1 MIRSV
6 VKIGAAFFA
15 VTLAVLL
22 GATPA
27 GATPTIIPQATGK
40 TLDSGNIIVM
50 KPDVAYQVPLAGK
63 ISAVKLVQVNT
74 GGVLLDQISVNGLV
88 VRQFS
93 DGDADGQVFLVQVTS
108 TDTLIYQHG
117 LIAEGE
123 FFVHSVVFRFDGSK
137 LVDAMKRDSTGRGRG
152 WFEFDTA
159 YSSMAGAGQIVT
171 KYKGITNTCSYA
183 KSQVSCSA
191 KVPRPKFSGRL
202 KVKRVLS
209 LSAPRVGEYTDPLWY
224 RCKTKSLSSC
234 NGIAINVKK
243 GIAATKPTYR
253 LRRADKGKWIRV
265 CATYQ
270 YGHWGDWLCSRRSAA
285 KIK

>member
-1 MIRSV
+1 ME
-6 VKIGAAFFA
+6 A
-15 VTLAVLL
+15 
-22 GATPA
+22 
-27 GATPTIIPQATGK
+27 
-40 TLDSGNIIVM
+40 GNIISM

-63 ISAVKLVQVNT
+63 TSAVKLVQVNT
-74 GGVLLDQISVNGLV
+74 GGVLLDQLSVNGLL
-88 VRQFS
+88 VRQFN
-93 DGDADGQVFLVQVTS
+93 DGDADGKVFLVRVTA

-117 LIAEGE
+117 LIAEGA
-123 FFVHSVVFRFDGSK
+123 FFVHSVVFRFNGST
-137 LVDAMKRDSTGRGRG
+137 LVDAMKRDSAGRGRG
-152 WFEFDTA
+152 WFELDTA

-202 KVKRVLS
+202 KVKSVLR
-209 LSAPRVGEYTDPLWY
+209 LSAPRVGGFTEPLWY

-243 GIAATKPTYR
+243 GISATKPTYR